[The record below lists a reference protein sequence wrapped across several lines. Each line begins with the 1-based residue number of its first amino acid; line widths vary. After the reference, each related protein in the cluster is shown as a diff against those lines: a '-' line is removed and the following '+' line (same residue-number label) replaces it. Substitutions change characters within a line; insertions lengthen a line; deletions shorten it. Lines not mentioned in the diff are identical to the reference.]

1 MRHVRISSTL
11 YYRKLSIDM
20 SYEHLEVIVHN
31 DPDILEIIFKK
42 NTRPA
47 VDEYVQVMLSYTNG
61 IREAGKLET
70 PIYMIIDVSHSGM
83 YPLNYGTAEVAKII
97 PKLKDIPKAYFAYIV
112 DHSQDSFIIE
122 QLKHF
127 SSTRNQD
134 SRRTFT
140 GAERDKA
147 VRWLLSN
154 TAI

>member
-1 MRHVRISSTL
+1 MST
-11 YYRKLSIDM
+11 
-20 SYEHLEVIVHN
+20 YEHLELIYHQ

-47 VDEYVQVMLSYTNG
+47 VDEYVQAMLSYANDM
-61 IREAGKLET
+61 REMGKLDQ
-70 PIYMIIDVSHSGM
+70 PIYMIIDVSQSGM
-83 YPLNYGTAEVAKII
+83 YPLNYGTAEIAKII
-97 PKLKDIPKAYFAYIV
+97 PKLKGIPNAYFAYIV

-140 GAERDKA
+140 GADRDKA
-147 VRWLLSN
+147 IEWLLSN